1 MENVR
6 KFGIDKTVSLISLWA
21 ALLLIGYSFLG
32 VKWFETG
39 DMGWREV
46 MYYHGI
52 LISAWMLLLLACL
65 KYLPINSVLSKW
77 QPLVCLACLAAAVL
91 SGIGGSLIHAEGLSF
106 GRILQVLGMVFADLA
121 AITTIILLAYSG
133 KTLGSNEANKLALWT
148 VVIVLAAISL
158 ATPLGHLAGA
168 IKDVGDKIPALGT
181 HAKLIGAEQDKAV
194 EGYIGSHS
202 HQIVAAF
209 VVGACILP
217 LVSIRSTAR
226 RWANNLMVLGIG
238 VILAATIGQ
247 AALYQYSAWF
257 GWEPPTLFESGPN
270 GMPLDDLLLSIVAIG
285 PLLAIPAVWIYR
297 NGEAFERKFSLSRNK
312 LVYLAFLSY
321 VATMIGLGLYIEFHE
336 GFFGGGDPE
345 SGASGV
351 ANDLSYIRAHLL
363 YGCMVVPLLLG
374 ILLNLRKSS
383 GLIVALTLA
392 VIIAGISGVFFWTF
406 SLRPGLA
413 KLTLGLLALLLIT
426 GAAECWRQRKISN
439 TQEMRT

>member
-1 MENVR
+1 
-6 KFGIDKTVSLISLWA
+6 
-21 ALLLIGYSFLG
+21 
-32 VKWFETG
+32 
-39 DMGWREV
+39 
-46 MYYHGI
+46 
-52 LISAWMLLLLACL
+52 
-65 KYLPINSVLSKW
+65 
-77 QPLVCLACLAAAVL
+77 
-91 SGIGGSLIHAEGLSF
+91 
-106 GRILQVLGMVFADLA
+106 
-121 AITTIILLAYSG
+121 
-133 KTLGSNEANKLALWT
+133 
-148 VVIVLAAISL
+148 
-158 ATPLGHLAGA
+158 
-168 IKDVGDKIPALGT
+168 
-181 HAKLIGAEQDKAV
+181 
-194 EGYIGSHS
+194 
-202 HQIVAAF
+202 
-209 VVGACILP
+209 
-217 LVSIRSTAR
+217 
-226 RWANNLMVLGIG
+226 
-238 VILAATIGQ
+238 
-247 AALYQYSAWF
+247 
-257 GWEPPTLFESGPN
+257 
-270 GMPLDDLLLSIVAIG
+270 
-285 PLLAIPAVWIYR
+285 VWIYR